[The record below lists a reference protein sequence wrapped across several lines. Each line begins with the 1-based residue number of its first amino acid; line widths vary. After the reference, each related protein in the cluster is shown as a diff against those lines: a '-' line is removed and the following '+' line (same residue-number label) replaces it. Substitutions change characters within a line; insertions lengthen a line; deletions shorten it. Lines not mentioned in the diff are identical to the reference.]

1 MNKNP
6 GIGSV
11 SSRLT
16 AVATADAKEPI
27 EAGLGLADQTA
38 ERIRQLLI
46 AGKLVPG
53 QQLSEASVSDS
64 LGVSRNTLREA
75 FRMLT
80 HEGLLTQK
88 PYRGV
93 FVAVPSIASIIDIYR
108 VRRMIECQAIGHA
121 PPKHPASRFMRAAVE
136 EAHLKREEGDWAAV
150 GTANMDFHAAV
161 VALADSER
169 LDRLYANIS
178 AELRLAFGLIA
189 DAEYLHR
196 PYVDRNAR
204 ILSLYESDDPPA
216 AAQAL
221 EEYLVQSERTVLATY
236 ARQLS

>member
-1 MNKNP
+1 VVRASEK
-6 GIGSV
+6 
-11 SSRLT
+11 
-16 AVATADAKEPI
+16 API
-27 EAGLGLADQTA
+27 ETGPGLADQTA
-38 ERIRQLLI
+38 ERIRQSLI

-53 QQLSEASVSDS
+53 QQLSEASVSNS
-64 LGVSRNTLREA
+64 LDVSRNTLREA

-93 FVAVPSIASIIDIYR
+93 FVVVPSMASIVDIYR

-136 EAHLKREEGDWAAV
+136 EAQLKREADDWPAV

-178 AELRLAFGLIA
+178 AELRLAFGILD
-189 DAEYLHR
+189 DAVYLHR
-196 PYVDRNAR
+196 PYVDLNAQ
-204 ILSLYESDDPPA
+204 ILALYENDDPGA

-221 EEYLVQSERTVLATY
+221 EDYLVLSERTVLASY
-236 ARQLS
+236 ARNLT

>member
-1 MNKNP
+1 MVRASEK
-6 GIGSV
+6 
-11 SSRLT
+11 
-16 AVATADAKEPI
+16 API
-27 EAGLGLADQTA
+27 ETGPGLADQTA
-38 ERIRQLLI
+38 ERIRQSLI

-53 QQLSEASVSDS
+53 QQLSEASVSNS
-64 LGVSRNTLREA
+64 LDVSRNTLREA

-93 FVAVPSIASIIDIYR
+93 FVVVPSMASIVDIYR

-136 EAHLKREEGDWAAV
+136 EAQLKREADDWPAV

-178 AELRLAFGLIA
+178 AELRLAFGLLD

-196 PYVDRNAR
+196 PYVDLNAQ
-204 ILSLYESDDPPA
+204 ILALYENDDPGA

-221 EEYLVQSERTVLATY
+221 EDYLVLSERTVLASY
-236 ARQLS
+236 ARNLA